1 MQRDKK
7 IQRMKKCL
15 NSYFHLNTTARMK
28 VKVGMVFIV
37 AERNAGEVYF
47 KLAKYMFID
56 NPTLVSAQS
65 EIQISISW

>member
-1 MQRDKK
+1 MN
-7 IQRMKKCL
+7 L
-15 NSYFHLNTTARMK
+15 YLHLNTTARMK
-28 VKVGMVFIV
+28 VNVGMVFMV

-65 EIQISISW
+65 EIQISILW